1 MSEATIPTR
10 EQKLK
15 SLRSRLQQ
23 LEVSAKELNNEFWWR
38 SHSAILANRGGK
50 ATLIAL
56 TDTYTLKRG
65 HCGYGDGD
73 PALESATTRHVLGTG
88 PSKIAT
94 MLAYLY
100 DLYPELSDFSDLT
113 PIKKDGSVCGS

>member
-1 MSEATIPTR
+1 MSDELKLKPTR
-10 EQKLK
+10 EQKLR

-23 LEVSAKELNNEFWWR
+23 LELGAKELNNEFWWR

-56 TDTYTLKRG
+56 TDAHTLKRG

-73 PALESATTRHVLGTG
+73 PALEGATTRHVLRTG
-88 PSKIAT
+88 PSKTAT
-94 MLAYLY
+94 LLAFLY
-100 DLYPELSDFSDLT
+100 DLYPELADHSDLT
-113 PIKKDGSVCGS
+113 PPKNSV